1 MGTKLDT
8 KIKWNKIPRDGIE
21 KKKLQKTSKVKQI
34 VIKTMRIKIDT
45 NMKWQDTFFF

>member
-1 MGTKLDT
+1 MELK
-8 KIKWNKIPRDGIE
+8 

-45 NMKWQDTFFF
+45 NMK